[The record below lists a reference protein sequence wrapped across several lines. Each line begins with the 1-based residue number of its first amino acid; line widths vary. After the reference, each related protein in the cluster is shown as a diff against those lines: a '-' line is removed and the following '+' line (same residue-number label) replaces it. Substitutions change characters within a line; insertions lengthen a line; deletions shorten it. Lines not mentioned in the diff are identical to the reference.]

1 MYHLV
6 LGCKLTDLNP
16 RLSRPLFTYSNKKH
30 VQIRHLPS
38 SLTAR
43 IPKSW
48 LPDLMDDDYV
58 QQQLSIEPSENKIKS
73 QGKIKSEGK
82 ISKWLQSVQL
92 PWRKKQMMESSA
104 QRY

>member
-1 MYHLV
+1 
-6 LGCKLTDLNP
+6 
-16 RLSRPLFTYSNKKH
+16 
-30 VQIRHLPS
+30 
-38 SLTAR
+38 
-43 IPKSW
+43 
-48 LPDLMDDDYV
+48 MDDDYV